1 MDNPTAKKVM
11 VFGVFDRLHPG
22 HLSFLEQ
29 ASKYGDVIAVITR
42 DEMVRALKKKIIFSS
57 DMIRVL
63 TVEDAPHV
71 SQAVLGD
78 AVLGSYDIVRKH
90 KPDIICLGYDQQVL
104 ADDLRMR
111 MDRGEIDRIG
121 LEVMQ
126 PFEPEKYHTSLLS

>member
-1 MDNPTAKKVM
+1 M
-11 VFGVFDRLHPG
+11 
-22 HLSFLEQ
+22 
-29 ASKYGDVIAVITR
+29 
-42 DEMVRALKKKIIFSS
+42 
-57 DMIRVL
+57 L

-90 KPDIICLGYDQQVL
+90 KPDIICLGYDQQAL

-126 PFEPEKYHTSLLS
+126 PFEPEKYHTSLLFQD